1 MHYAFLISNGMK
13 INLKFTNLDP
23 SPAIAEYVRS
33 KFSSL
38 DKLVEK
44 FDAEGAVLADVEIAR
59 TTKHHHKGPVFRA
72 EINLQLPKK
81 IIRAEHEDW
90 DVRVAIDQMRHK
102 LQREIV
108 KYKETHA

>member
-1 MHYAFLISNGMK
+1 MK
-13 INLKFTNLDP
+13 LNIKFTNLD
-23 SPAIAEYVRS
+23 STLAISEYVES
-33 KFSSL
+33 KLNSL

-90 DVRVAIDQMRHK
+90 DIRVAVDQMRHK

-108 KYKETHA
+108 KYKEINELT